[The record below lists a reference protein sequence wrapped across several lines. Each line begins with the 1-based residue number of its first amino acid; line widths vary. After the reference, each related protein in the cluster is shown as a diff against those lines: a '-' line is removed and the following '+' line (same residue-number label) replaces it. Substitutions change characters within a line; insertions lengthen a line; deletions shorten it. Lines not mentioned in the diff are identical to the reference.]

1 VGTDIEI
8 RQRRAFLASPAPIFD
23 EAFAGQKG
31 RFPWQGLALQLV
43 WQCLLEFFDPLKADG
58 DLGVDDRIYQRC
70 PTVERIR
77 KLRLRP
83 VTPAGV
89 LGEKV
94 EQHV

>member
-1 VGTDIEI
+1 VCNS
-8 RQRRAFLASPAPIFD
+8 RRKRPVTKRCAGRDQLE